1 MSVPGSHR
9 TLHQDRGDLAAIAAI
24 LAFATILRLF
34 KMTAAAIWFDEAV
47 AITFAALPWPDM
59 FGRLP
64 DDILPPLYFAVLKA
78 WRGVFGDSVIALRTL
93 SIAFGVAAVWLC
105 HAFVLDIGGGRTFA
119 RTAALFVAVNPF
131 QIHYSR
137 EVRMYAMGVCLVLLG
152 SVLLARAL
160 MRRELRWWIGYGIAA
175 AASLLTHYYLVF
187 SIGAQGIVATVIG
200 VHAATQGD
208 RRILKGG
215 LIAAGVAACLC
226 LPWVPALLEQQRHF
240 QSDTRWLADPALNR
254 VLRIPW
260 VLMLG
265 GSDPAWMPR
274 SYMAAGVLGLGAVLA
289 IVLWH
294 ARSWPQ
300 WLIVAQAVVPIAA
313 GLGLAVAAMMPMD
326 RYFVFAS
333 AFWSLMLAAVASRLT
348 PRWLRLAGTGAV
360 VFASLGALALNLNA
374 AGVLS
379 LRRPAERPGMA
390 GAVAHVNRHADPRQ
404 DAVVVA
410 HSLIYLPFKYY
421 NRTGIRPR
429 LYGAVPLER
438 FAYYAGAPLLTP
450 DEMIFDLESLVAPRR
465 VWYLWTDGFYQT
477 KYPVPANWRQL
488 ERQKFEDTAGFKG
501 AIYVDLYEIAA
512 PSSMKRPR

>member
-9 TLHQDRGDLAAIAAI
+9 TPALRQDRRDLAAIAAI

-47 AITFAALPWPDM
+47 AITFAALPWPEM

-64 DDILPPLYFAVLKA
+64 DDILPPLYFAVLKV
-78 WRGVFGDSVIALRTL
+78 WQGVFGDSVIALRTL
-93 SIAFGVAAVWLC
+93 SIAFGVAAVWVC
-105 HAFVLDIGGGRTFA
+105 HAFVLDIGGRTFA

-137 EVRMYAMGVCLVLLG
+137 EVRMYAMGVFLVLLG
-152 SVLLARAL
+152 SLLLARAL

-187 SIGAQGIVATVIG
+187 SIVAQGLVATVIG
-200 VHAATQGD
+200 VRAAMQGD
-208 RRILKGG
+208 RRILKSG
-215 LIAAGVAACLC
+215 LIAAGVAACLF

-260 VLMLG
+260 VLVLG
-265 GSDPAWMPR
+265 GSDPAWMPMT
-274 SYMAAGVLGLGAVLA
+274 YLVAAVLGLGAVLA
-289 IVLWH
+289 IVIWR

-300 WLIVAQAVVPIAA
+300 WLIVAQAILPIAA
-313 GLGLAVAAMMPMD
+313 GLGLAAAGTMPMD

-333 AFWSLMLAAVASRLT
+333 AFWSVMVAAVASRLT
-348 PRWLRLAGTGAV
+348 APWLRLATMSSV
-360 VFASLGALALNLNA
+360 VIVSLGAFALNLNA
-374 AGVLS
+374 AGLLS
-379 LRRPAERPGMA
+379 LRRPAGRPGMA
-390 GAVAHVNRHADPRQ
+390 GAAAHVSRHADPRR

-429 LYGAVPLER
+429 LYGAVPLDR
-438 FAYYAGAPLLTP
+438 FAYYAGAALLTP
-450 DEMIFDLESLVAPRR
+450 DDMMYDLESLTASRR
-465 VWYLWTDGFYQT
+465 VWYLWTDGFYQR
-477 KYPVPANWRQL
+477 KYAVPAEWRLL
-488 ERQKFEDTAGFKG
+488 ESQKFDDTAGFKG
-501 AIYVDLYEIAA
+501 AIYVELYAIPE
-512 PSSMKRPR
+512 